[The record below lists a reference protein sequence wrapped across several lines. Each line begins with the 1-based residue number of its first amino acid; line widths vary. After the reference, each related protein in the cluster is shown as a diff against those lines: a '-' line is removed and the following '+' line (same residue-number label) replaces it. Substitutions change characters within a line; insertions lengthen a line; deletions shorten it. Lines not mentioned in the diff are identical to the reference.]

1 MTHADVIIIG
11 AGISGIGTA
20 VHLSRDCPGRDY
32 LVLEGRAAMGGT
44 WDLFRYPGI
53 RSDSD
58 MYTLGY
64 EFKPW
69 TDRKAIAD
77 GHSILEYLHET
88 AREYGIERHIRY
100 RQRLVRA
107 EWSSADARWTLAVR
121 NDETGENAQYT
132 CSVLL
137 MCTGYYSYREGHDPV
152 FEGRE
157 SFAGKVVHPQRWPA
171 DLDWRGKRVVVIGS
185 GATAVTLIPNLA
197 RDAAHVVMLQ
207 RSPTYVISRPAIDP
221 VASVIR
227 ALLPAKLAYRLIRW
241 KNVRL
246 HDWIYRR
253 ARTQPGKMKGYLLG
267 QVRKALGSSCDVDRH
282 FTPDYAP
289 WDQRLCL
296 VPDGDL
302 FESIRSGKASVVTDR
317 IERFDATGIR
327 LASGEHLDADI
338 IVTATG
344 LELVTLGEVAFEVDG
359 EPVDFSRTWTYKGM
373 AYSDVPNLV
382 STFGYIN
389 ASWTLRADLINEYVC
404 RLINYLDMY
413 GLASATPRV
422 DDGPRTD
429 KPFADFSSGYF
440 ARAEHLLP
448 KQMTKA
454 PWKQNQSYMHDMMD
468 LRFGQIEDGVLEMK
482 KKAPAAAAPASAAR
496 EAIAAE

>member
-20 VHLSRDCPGRDY
+20 VHLSRECPGRDY

-69 TDRKAIAD
+69 AERKAIAD
-77 GHSILEYLHET
+77 GHSILAYLHET
-88 AREYGIERHIRY
+88 AKEYGVERHIRY
-100 RQRLVRA
+100 RQRLLRA
-107 EWSSADARWTLAVR
+107 EWSSAEARWTLTVR
-121 NDETGENAQYT
+121 NDETGESSQYT

-137 MCTGYYSYREGHDPV
+137 MCTGYYSYRAGHDPV

-157 SFAGKVVHPQRWPA
+157 SFRGIVVHPQRWPA

-185 GATAVTLIPNLA
+185 GATAVTLVPNLA
-197 RDAAHVVMLQ
+197 RDAAQVVMLQ
-207 RSPTYVISRPAIDP
+207 RSPTYVISRPAVDP

-327 LASGEHLDADI
+327 LVSGEHLDADI

-344 LELVTLGEVAFEVDG
+344 LELATPGEAELVVDG
-359 EPVDFSRTWTYKGM
+359 RVVDYAKAWSYRGRMF
-373 AYSDVPNLV
+373 SDVPNYVYTMGFL
-382 STFGYIN
+382 N
-389 ASWTLRADLINEYVC
+389 ASWTLRVDLIARWTC
-404 RLINYLDMY
+404 RLLNHMAATGARVVTPRLREADRGMTPRPWSETMKSGYLLRHLQRMPKQGDHEPWRVPSRYLDEK
-413 GLASATPRV
+413 ATIDSEP
-422 DDGPRTD
+422 
-429 KPFADFSSGYF
+429 
-440 ARAEHLLP
+440 L
-448 KQMTKA
+448 
-454 PWKQNQSYMHDMMD
+454 
-468 LRFGQIEDGVLEMK
+468 EDGVLEYVRTA
-482 KKAPAAAAPASAAR
+482 APKSAAAA
-496 EAIAAE
+496 